1 MALTPDLNIQVPD
14 LFTSEIQPTRTYSFD
29 PATGEIGRPIDG
41 LAAMKQFVI
50 KAIRTIRFEHVIYP
64 DSYGAES
71 DTVVGLGSSTAFVAS
86 ELPRVITEALI
97 YDERISEV
105 RDFDIEQQG
114 DSATVSF
121 TVVTIEGDLRLTEVV
136 GNV

>member
-1 MALTPDLNIQVPD
+1 
-14 LFTSEIQPTRTYSFD
+14 
-29 PATGEIGRPIDG
+29 
-41 LAAMKQFVI
+41 
-50 KAIRTIRFEHVIYP
+50 
-64 DSYGAES
+64 
-71 DTVVGLGSSTAFVAS
+71 VVGLGSSTAFVAS